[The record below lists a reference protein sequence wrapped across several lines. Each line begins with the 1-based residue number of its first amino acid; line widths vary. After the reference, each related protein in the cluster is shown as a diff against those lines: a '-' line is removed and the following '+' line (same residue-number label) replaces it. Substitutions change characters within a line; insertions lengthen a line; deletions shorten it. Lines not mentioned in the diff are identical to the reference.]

1 MCFDFVYS
9 IKFYICKS
17 TNFEVFSNC
26 VFSNIISEA
35 QKEVK
40 DIAEQAF
47 GRKTMEKNG
56 KVQMG
61 AGDFDQGQKNAG
73 KVDESKFFFNPLDPI
88 GNFNRGM
95 NVYCKWG
102 NNNF

>member
-1 MCFDFVYS
+1 
-9 IKFYICKS
+9 
-17 TNFEVFSNC
+17 
-26 VFSNIISEA
+26 
-35 QKEVK
+35 
-40 DIAEQAF
+40 
-47 GRKTMEKNG
+47 MEKNG
-56 KVQMG
+56 EVQMG